1 MHLLCWC
8 QNVIQICQNVL
19 KSPLAHN
26 LNIPI
31 AKANAKAE
39 AIKTKNV
46 KLNFGGI
53 NYVTSI

>member
-1 MHLLCWC
+1 MTAAVSICRHFC
-8 QNVIQICQNVL
+8 QIVH
-19 KSPLAHN
+19 KKPLAHN